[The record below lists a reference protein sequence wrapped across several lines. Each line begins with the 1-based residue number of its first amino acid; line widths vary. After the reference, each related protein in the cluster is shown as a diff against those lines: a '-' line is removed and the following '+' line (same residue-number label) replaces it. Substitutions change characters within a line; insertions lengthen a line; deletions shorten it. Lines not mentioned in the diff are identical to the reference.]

1 MSNSLIHPSALSL
14 HPFKEEVSMHKLK
27 TFILAI
33 LLLIPIACSL
43 PPERPVTEAEIM
55 PLFKAFE
62 FEESPEEVLAVLN
75 KEGEVTIA
83 GKYRGRP
90 YWIKVLATS
99 RGLVVEYYPRR
110 EAPAGK

>member
-1 MSNSLIHPSALSL
+1 MQT
-14 HPFKEEVSMHKLK
+14 LK
-27 TFILAI
+27 TLVLAI
-33 LLLIPIACSL
+33 MLLIPIGCSL
-43 PPERPVTEAEIM
+43 PPERPVAESELM

-99 RGLVVEYYPRR
+99 RGLVIEYYPRR
-110 EAPAGK
+110 EAPAAR

>member
-1 MSNSLIHPSALSL
+1 MQT
-14 HPFKEEVSMHKLK
+14 LK
-27 TFILAI
+27 TFVLAI
-33 LLLIPIACSL
+33 MLLIPIGCSL
-43 PPERPVTEAEIM
+43 PPERPVAESELM

-99 RGLVVEYYPRR
+99 RGLVIEYYPRK
-110 EAPAGK
+110 EAPAAR

>member
-1 MSNSLIHPSALSL
+1 MKI
-14 HPFKEEVSMHKLK
+14 FK
-27 TFILAI
+27 TILPAI
-33 LLLIPIACSL
+33 LFWGVIGCSL
-43 PPERPVTEAEIM
+43 PPERPVAESELM

-99 RGLVVEYYPRR
+99 RGLVIEYYPRK
-110 EAPAGK
+110 EAPAAR

>member
-1 MSNSLIHPSALSL
+1 MQI
-14 HPFKEEVSMHKLK
+14 LK
-27 TFILAI
+27 AFILAI
-33 LLLIPIACSL
+33 MLMVPIGCSL
-43 PPERPVTEAEIM
+43 PPERPVAESELM

-99 RGLVVEYYPRR
+99 RGLVIEYYPRK
-110 EAPAGK
+110 EAPAAR

>member
-1 MSNSLIHPSALSL
+1 MQKIRA
-14 HPFKEEVSMHKLK
+14 FM
-27 TFILAI
+27 LAVT
-33 LLLIPIACSL
+33 LLVPIGCSL
-43 PPERPVTEAEIM
+43 PPERPITESEIM

-99 RGLVVEYYPRR
+99 RGLVIEYYPRPELR
-110 EAPAGK
+110 K